1 MMLYENEQPLAK
13 SYTTMQYAYLTTAH
27 NILSLLDELT
37 TKRFIT
43 QHRCNEPKLIFLQNK
58 SDKLDEILMRQK

>member
-37 TKRFIT
+37 NKRFIA
-43 QHRCNEPKLIFLQNK
+43 QHRYNEPKLIFFTK
-58 SDKLDEILMRQK
+58 